1 MTLRQQ
7 WTLTRERKW
16 DIRFMLMAQ
25 GISKWSQDPSTQVG
39 SVIASGDHRILS
51 LGYNG
56 FPRGVE
62 DHIERYQNKVLKHK
76 LVCHAER
83 NALDNAMF
91 DVTGATLFSTLFTCN
106 ECAKSIIQRGI
117 RRVVAPT
124 PDLKIDNPF
133 NWNEALLMYKESDVK
148 VTLLDNLP
156 SETDI

>member
-1 MTLRQQ
+1 
-7 WTLTRERKW
+7 
-16 DIRFMLMAQ
+16 MLMAQ

-39 SVIASGDHRILS
+39 SVITSSDHRILS

-62 DHIERYQNKVLKHK
+62 DHIERYENKPLKYK

-83 NALDNAMF
+83 NALDNALF
-91 DVTGATLFSTLFTCN
+91 DVSRATIFSTLFTCN

-124 PDLKIDNPF
+124 PDLKKDNPF
-133 NWNEALLMYKESDVK
+133 NWAEALLMYKESGVK
-148 VTLLDNLP
+148 TTFLDNLT